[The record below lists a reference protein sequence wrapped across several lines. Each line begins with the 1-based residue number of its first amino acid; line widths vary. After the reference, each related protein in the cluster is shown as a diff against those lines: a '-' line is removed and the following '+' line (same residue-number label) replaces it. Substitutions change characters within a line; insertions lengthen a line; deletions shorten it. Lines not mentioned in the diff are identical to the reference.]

1 MVQAGTFDPYPV
13 DVSVDYADGARN
25 RLTVG
30 LRIFTV
36 LPILV
41 VLSLL
46 SGGQLGNG
54 YSAGAGAGGVLFL
67 PTLVMLLFRRK
78 YPGWWFDW
86 NLNLVRLSN
95 RVLAYFLIL
104 RDEYPS
110 TDEEQ
115 AVHVVLPDPRGGGN
129 LNRWLPLVKWFLAIP
144 HYLVLTILYI
154 GGLAVSVVGWFAVLI
169 TGRYPRSF
177 HDFVVG
183 LMRWTLRVQAYSVVL
198 VTDRYPPFQ
207 LSA

>member
-1 MVQAGTFDPYPV
+1 MQTGTFDPYPV
-13 DVSVDYADGARN
+13 DLSVDYSDGERN

-36 LPILV
+36 LPILA

-46 SGGQLGNG
+46 SGGQFNDG
-54 YSAGAGAGGVLFL
+54 YWWGVGAGGILFM
-67 PTLVMLLFRRK
+67 PTLVMLLFRCK

-86 NLNLVRLSN
+86 NLNLVRFSN

-115 AVHVVLPDPRGGGN
+115 AVHVSLPDPRGGAG

-144 HYLVLTILYI
+144 HYFVLFFLYI
-154 GGLAVSVVGWFAVLI
+154 AGFVVSLIGWFAVLF

-177 HDFVVG
+177 HEFIVG
-183 LMRWTLRVQAYSVVL
+183 LMRWSIRVQAYTLVL

-207 LSA
+207 LSP

>member
-1 MVQAGTFDPYPV
+1 MQAQSFDPYPV
-13 DVSVDYADGARN
+13 NLAVDYEDGVRN
-25 RLTVG
+25 RLTVAF
-30 LRIFTV
+30 RIFTA
-36 LPILV
+36 LPIVV

-46 SGGQLGNG
+46 GSGHFNSG
-54 YSAGAGAGGVLFL
+54 YGWTAGAGGVIFL
-67 PTLVMLLFRRK
+67 PTLLLLLFRRK
-78 YPGWWFDW
+78 YPGWWFDF
-86 NLNLVRLSN
+86 NLNIVKLGN
-95 RVLAYFLIL
+95 RAFAYLLIL

-115 AVHVVLPDPRGGGN
+115 SVHVTLPDPQGGEG

-144 HYLVLTILYI
+144 HYIVLFFLYI
-154 GGLAVSVVGWFAVLI
+154 AGIVLSIIGWFVVLF

-183 LMRWTLRVQAYSVVL
+183 LMRWSLRVQAYAAVL

-207 LSA
+207 LGP

>member
-1 MVQAGTFDPYPV
+1 MQPETVNPYPV
-13 DVSVDYADGARN
+13 DLSVDYQDAERN

-30 LRIFTV
+30 FRIFTV

-46 SGGQLGNG
+46 GTGQIHAGYGWSFGGG
-54 YSAGAGAGGVLFL
+54 GAIFL
-67 PTLVMLLFRRK
+67 PTLLLLLFRQK
-78 YPGWWFDW
+78 YPGWWFDF
-86 NLNLVRLSN
+86 NLNIVRFGT
-95 RVLAYFLIL
+95 RVFAYLLIL

-115 AVHVVLPDPRGGGN
+115 AVHVTLPDPQGGTG

-144 HYLVLTILYI
+144 HYIVLFFLYI
-154 GGLAVSVVGWFAVLI
+154 AGAVLSLVGWFVVLF

-183 LMRWTLRVQAYSVVL
+183 LMRWSVRVQAYTTVL

-207 LSA
+207 LGA

>member
-13 DVSVDYADGARN
+13 DLSVDYADGERN
-25 RLTVG
+25 RVTVG

-36 LPILV
+36 LPIVV

-46 SGGQLGNG
+46 AGGRSADVYWLG
-54 YSAGAGAGGVLFL
+54 SGAGGIVFL
-67 PTLVMLLFRRK
+67 PTVLMLLFRTK

-86 NLNLVRLSN
+86 NLNLVRFSN

-115 AVHVVLPDPRGGGN
+115 AVHVSLPDPLGGAG

-144 HYLVLTILYI
+144 HYIVLFFLYI
-154 GGLAVSVVGWFAVLI
+154 AGLLLSVVGWFVVLF
-169 TGRYPRSF
+169 TGSYPRSF
-177 HDFVVG
+177 HHFIVG
-183 LMRWTLRVQAYSVVL
+183 LMRWSVRVQAYSLVL

-207 LSA
+207 LSP